1 MKQEIEEIIYEKEEN
16 DEEEIK
22 IDTDDEIVSNSS
34 WQFLEYG

>member
-34 WQFLEYG
+34 